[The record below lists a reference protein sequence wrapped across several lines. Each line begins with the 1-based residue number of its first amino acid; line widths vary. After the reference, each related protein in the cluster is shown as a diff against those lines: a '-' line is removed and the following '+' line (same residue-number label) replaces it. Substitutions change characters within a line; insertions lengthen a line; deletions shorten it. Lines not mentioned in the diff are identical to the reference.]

1 MESKK
6 VIQINLFAGHRIIN
20 MEANVWLP
28 KGKGGKDNWEFE
40 ISICTQL
47 YIK

>member
-28 KGKGGKDNWEFE
+28 KGKGGRITGSLRLAYALNC
-40 ISICTQL
+40 I
-47 YIK
+47 